1 MTITSQ
7 STASSGTSST
17 ASPSTTATTAG
28 AREHARA
35 QEGTAVESM
44 PRVPATGLSQPPAG
58 VASADVVW
66 AERVAG
72 GNYTHRVLDRG
83 VTVRLTDLAGDAC
96 ASVLIYNTTEP
107 WERLNVADTMK
118 IQWQVYSG
126 AGQVL
131 LSDQGRA
138 MATVLEDT
146 SGRHDG
152 LYGPSLRARNEERY
166 GDGQVQGPSP
176 AGRELLAVAGAK
188 HGLQRRDLPAAL
200 SFFQGVTIHDDGRP
214 EFTGSAGA
222 GHSLAFVTEMP
233 CTVLIANAAHPLD
246 PREDYTCTELDVV
259 AWRSGDAVQDPSA
272 MAVDPE
278 RRRAY
283 LNTAEYLR
291 SRGLA

>member
-1 MTITSQ
+1 MTTATSQ
-7 STASSGTSST
+7 PTVSTSSS
-17 ASPSTTATTAG
+17 SPSTTATTAG

-35 QEGTAVESM
+35 QEGTVVESM
-44 PRVPATGLSQPPAG
+44 PRVPATDLPQPPAG
-58 VASADVVW
+58 VAPADVVW

-83 VTVRLTDLAGDAC
+83 VTVRLTDVAGDAC
-96 ASVLIYNTTEP
+96 ASVLLYNTTEP

-118 IQWQVYSG
+118 IQWQVYSS

-146 SGRHDG
+146 SGHHDG
-152 LYGPSLRARNEERY
+152 LYGPSPLARNEERY
-166 GDGQVQGPSP
+166 GAGQIHGPSP
-176 AGRELLAVAGAK
+176 AGRELLVVAGAK
-188 HGLQRRDLPAAL
+188 HGLQRRDIPAAL
-200 SFFQGVTIHDDGRP
+200 SFFRGVNIDDGGHP

-222 GHSLAFVTEMP
+222 GGSVAFVTEMP
-233 CTVLIANAAHPLD
+233 CTLLVANAAHPLD
-246 PREDYTCTELDVV
+246 PREEYTCTELDVV
-259 AWRSGDAVQDPSA
+259 AWRSGDAVQDPAA
-272 MAVDPE
+272 MDQAPE